1 MLLTAVGSVAIVS
14 IASVVA
20 AARTVVA
27 AVSLLGTAAL
37 RRCAVLSRRTGL
49 LGRAFGLLRG
59 GSVAVLAA
67 AAVLTVAAVFTAVF
81 AAVAVAAAA
90 AFGVVEARDAV
101 LLRTERRFVGFGF
114 EVAVVLQLLG
124 ALAGTVERQNLLHA
138 RDGQRDDVG
147 HRILAAAERHRSSQ
161 NVALH
166 QMELPFVGQQRLA
179 QPRELLAGIGIGV
192 VFVHQAAL
200 ELRALSGEL
209 LGVER
214 DVLRACGSRGD
225 AREARHPRG
234 AAQLAAAGAQTAD
247 AARLLAR
254 SDLLHLDADVEP
266 LGEDL
271 DELAEVDALVGYVV
285 EDGLDFVALVLH
297 VADFHVQTHVGG
309 DLPRG
314 NHRLVFEGDGLL
326 PAFDVVGLSLAV
338 DFLVLAVVGGES
350 RAAHLAGHQVARQRD
365 DADVVARRGLD
376 GDDVAPL
383 EVEVVDVLVER
394 AARILEAHLHDVAR
408 QVDGIILEPRG
419 FVELEAPLAGERL
432 ALGAAVA
439 EAAAASHFGFAAV
452 FMVVYGLVHG
462 VKFP

>member
-1 MLLTAVGSVAIVS
+1 MSLFTRWNSPSSVSSGS
-14 IASVVA
+14 
-20 AARTVVA
+20 
-27 AVSLLGTAAL
+27 
-37 RRCAVLSRRTGL
+37 
-49 LGRAFGLLRG
+49 
-59 GSVAVLAA
+59 
-67 AAVLTVAAVFTAVF
+67 
-81 AAVAVAAAA
+81 
-90 AFGVVEARDAV
+90 
-101 LLRTERRFVGFGF
+101 
-114 EVAVVLQLLG
+114 
-124 ALAGTVERQNLLHA
+124 
-138 RDGQRDDVG
+138 
-147 HRILAAAERHRSSQ
+147 
-161 NVALH
+161 
-166 QMELPFVGQQRLA
+166 
-179 QPRELLAGIGIGV
+179 
-192 VFVHQAAL
+192 
-200 ELRALSGEL
+200 
-209 LGVER
+209 
-214 DVLRACGSRGD
+214 
-225 AREARHPRG
+225 
-234 AAQLAAAGAQTAD
+234 AAGAQTAD

-408 QVDGIILEPRG
+408 QVDGIILEVSWSLKHPSQG
-419 FVELEAPLAGERL
+419 S
-432 ALGAAVA
+432 
-439 EAAAASHFGFAAV
+439 ASHSEPQSQKLQPRPISGLQQFLWWFTV
-452 FMVVYGLVHG
+452 WSMV
-462 VKFP
+462 